1 MRSKSVYASSALA
14 ILSFGSGAFVTE
26 VLHAQKAPPAFY
38 IAEVDVSNPEA
49 YAKEFGA
56 KSQAATKAAG
66 GRYLSLGG
74 RVVPLEGDPPK
85 ARIALQQW
93 DSMDKLLAFF
103 NSAENKQLRQTGAKY
118 AKFRTFAVEGLPQ

>member
-1 MRSKSVYASSALA
+1 VLASFAGGVL
-14 ILSFGSGAFVTE
+14 VTE
-26 VLHAQKAPPAFY
+26 VLHAQAKPPAFY

-74 RVVPLEGDPPK
+74 KVVPLEGDAPK
-85 ARIALQQW
+85 ARVVVQQW
-93 DSMDKLLAFF
+93 ESMDKLLSFF
-103 NSAENKQLRQTGAKY
+103 NSAPNKELRQTGAKY
-118 AKFRTFAVEGLPQ
+118 AKFRTFAVEGLTQ